1 MSVNTDILNVTQP
14 LIPKKPE
21 DVNTIVSKVCLYGET
36 VLVHF
41 AYMIHTEAKELSL
54 ICICLQSEE
63 NNIVFNFKNDVEN
76 LQPAD
81 ISKDNDSE
89 LEETFQWVL
98 L

>member
-21 DVNTIVSKVCLYGET
+21 DVNTSVSKVGCLYGET
-36 VLVHF
+36 VQF

-54 ICICLQSEE
+54 ICICLQTDE

-76 LQPAD
+76 IQPAD